1 MHLHQVCSLLVNNL
15 DRLDESVK
23 EEAEGVHNT
32 LYVIFSFSEMT
43 AVRPL
48 EGIAPHVQRANPQQL
63 RTCMAAKQY
72 CQKPHANL
80 RSWWR

>member
-32 LYVIFSFSEMT
+32 LYVIFSFQELGMLELVAKSFTRDNPMDSVQVGK
-43 AVRPL
+43 AVF
-48 EGIAPHVQRANPQQL
+48 
-63 RTCMAAKQY
+63 
-72 CQKPHANL
+72 
-80 RSWWR
+80 S